1 MPNTVCNSNMQNALP
16 QSATLADQLNID
28 QRCQHRYANQKRCR
42 LSTQRLDARF
52 CLHHLKFYQPS
63 EVATA
68 LTANLAEL
76 KSPEALNDFLS
87 RLLLL
92 LAQNK
97 ISPRRAAVLG
107 YLTSQLL
114 RTIHAID
121 QKAQQAKRDEENADV
136 QVNVDVSRPTW
147 DAHHDLPED
156 DPNAPHNPMRRFI
169 ANMPRP
175 ERDPLDACAPRTSS
189 AAQVPLV
196 RSGGSSD
203 PCFTP
208 NASPR
213 VDHPET
219 PSCAAPPSP
228 SPVNATPTEP
238 TPPTPAPTKTPA
250 RPDAGKD
257 DDPPPATHPKNIPL
271 PRWGEP
277 DPITKYTY
285 HEPERRNTY
294 GPPRMSS
301 RRRSRR
307 RTRDWNGRNWNGQDC
322 NGFVTQNCSPVY
334 AGFLCWDTATRFCIW
349 RGVRRNLFAN
359 P

>member
-1 MPNTVCNSNMQNALP
+1 MPAIAQEHTSNSNTPNALHHP
-16 QSATLADQLNID
+16 QPTLAAHLTTDT
-28 QRCQHRYANQKRCR
+28 RCQHRYANQKRCR
-42 LSTQRLDARF
+42 LNTQRLDARF

-63 EVATA
+63 EVAVA

-76 KSPEALNDFLS
+76 KSPQALNDFLS

-107 YLTSQLL
+107 YITNQLL

-121 QKAQQAKRDEENADV
+121 QKAQQAKRDEENAEV
-136 QVNVDVSRPTW
+136 QVNVDIGRPTW
-147 DAHHDLPED
+147 NPLHDLPED
-156 DPNAPHNPMRRFI
+156 DPNAR
-169 ANMPRP
+169 
-175 ERDPLDACAPRTSS
+175 S
-189 AAQVPLV
+189 V

-203 PCFTP
+203 PCLSP

-213 VDHPET
+213 VDHPEAQT
-219 PSCAAPPSP
+219 GAGPASP
-228 SPVNATPTEP
+228 SPVDATQNATPAETEH
-238 TPPTPAPTKTPA
+238 TPSAPAPNKPTN
-250 RPDAGKD
+250 

-277 DPITKYTY
+277 DPVTKYTY
-285 HEPERRNTY
+285 REPERRSTY
-294 GPPRMSS
+294 GPPRMST
-301 RRRSRR
+301 RR
-307 RTRDWNGRNWNGQDC
+307 RTRRHARVWNGRDC

-334 AGFLCWDTATRFCIW
+334 AGFLCWETATRFCIW